1 MISSLANPQVKNL
14 CALMKKSKLRRENK
28 CFIAEGIKMFL
39 EAPVD
44 QIEKAFVSEQ
54 IFHERKI
61 KEIPKKLKELEQLHI
76 SVEILS
82 DSVFKAVSDTVSPQ
96 GIICIIRQR
105 EYCLHKLLQNENP
118 LFILLEDLQDPG
130 NLGTIMRTAEGA
142 GVTAVIMSRGTV
154 DLFNPKTIRSTMGS
168 VYRVPYLY
176 IESLEDVIQQLSDAH
191 IQIIASC
198 LKDSIDYTEI
208 SYQKGTAFLIG
219 NESAGLSDAL
229 CEKADARIKIPMQG
243 KVESL
248 NAAVAAA
255 IMIYEAY
262 RQRR

>member
-14 CALMKKSKLRRENK
+14 CALMKKSKLRRENH
-28 CFIAEGIKMFL
+28 CFVAEGIKMFL
-39 EAPVD
+39 EAPAE
-44 QIEKAFVSEQ
+44 QIEKVYLSEQ
-54 IFHERKI
+54 ILQECKI
-61 KEIPKKLKELEQLHI
+61 KEIPEKLKELEQLHI
-76 SVEILS
+76 SVELLA
-82 DSVFKAVSDTVSPQ
+82 DSIFKSVSGTVSPQ
-96 GIICIIRQR
+96 GVICIVRQR
-105 EYCLHKLLQNENP
+105 DYDLDQLLLHENP
-118 LFILLEDLQDPG
+118 LFLVLEDLQDPG

-142 GVTAVIMSRGTV
+142 GVTAVLMSRGTV

-176 IESLEDVIQQLSDAH
+176 VESLEDALLQLAKAD
-191 IQIIASC
+191 IQIIASS
-198 LKDSIDYTEI
+198 LQDSVDYTRL

-229 CEKADARIKIPMQG
+229 SKKANARIKIPMQG
-243 KVESL
+243 NVESL

-255 IMIYEAY
+255 ILIYEAY